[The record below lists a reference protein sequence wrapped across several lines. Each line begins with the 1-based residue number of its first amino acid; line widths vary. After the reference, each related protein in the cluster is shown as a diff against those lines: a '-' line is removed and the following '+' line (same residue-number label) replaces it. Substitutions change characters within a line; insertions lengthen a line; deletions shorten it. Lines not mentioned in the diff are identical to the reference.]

1 MANTVS
7 SVLLHAS
14 SDSAAQ
20 AVVRALKTAEI
31 KAAEFIASSGTYA
44 VWVKVPEQREP
55 EAMHIAV
62 TIDPSIR
69 KQ

>member
-1 MANTVS
+1 M
-7 SVLLHAS
+7 LLHAS

-20 AVVRALKTAEI
+20 AVVEALTAADI
-31 KAAEFIASSGTYA
+31 QAAEFIAGTGTYA

-55 EAMHIAV
+55 EALNLAV

>member
-1 MANTVS
+1 MS

-14 SDSAAQ
+14 SDSVAQ
-20 AVVRALKTAEI
+20 AVVQALKAAEI

-55 EAMHIAV
+55 EALNLAA